1 MLAAFL
7 DSSSS
12 LMTAS
17 SFRTVDE
24 EVPVMDVE
32 TVPWPEE
39 VPAVVRGGVLNMM
52 LAACK

>member
-17 SFRTVDE
+17 SFRTED